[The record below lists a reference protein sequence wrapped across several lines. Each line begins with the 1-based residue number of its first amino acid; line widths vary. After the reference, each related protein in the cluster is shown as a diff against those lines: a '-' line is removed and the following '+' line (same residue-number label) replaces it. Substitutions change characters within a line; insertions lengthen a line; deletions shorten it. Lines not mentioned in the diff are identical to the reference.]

1 MLVYCYKCLKSHR
14 FDIVI
19 PIGGK
24 RLQCNECGYEYT
36 LFPSKVIIGEFRDYV
51 IYHTDLSGRALST
64 LLHNVSS
71 VSQFFQLT
79 RRDFLN
85 FRNCGLKTANEL
97 IAFKKTLHKN
107 LGYIPNEKESKI
119 QSDMTAIP
127 FFLNNNSE
135 FFETIMHELS
145 PKSYDLFAN
154 KYQIDSLEKF
164 MALKTENLISIKNCG
179 YKTIREIRRIQNTI
193 IDIFKIIVSRNN
205 VKFNDFKSMIKL
217 DRNIRDLLKIG
228 EDIDPNK
235 PFPSLNKWI
244 LSISKN
250 SERNKKVF
258 MLRMGMH
265 GRQPQTYQQ
274 IALEHDISRERVR
287 GIVEKLKKT
296 GQLPVYKLRLDLLI
310 DRAEKII
317 RSMGR
322 KITISDLITHLLCF
336 GSQGELLKYATPFIE
351 YLNGFPSWQKA
362 GLTVRDGLIYIESDL
377 NA

>member
-1 MLVYCYKCLKSHR
+1 MLVYCYKCFTPHR
-14 FDIVI
+14 FDNVI
-19 PIGGK
+19 PTGGR

-51 IYHTDLSGRALST
+51 IYHTNLSSRALST
-64 LLHNVSS
+64 ILRNVFS
-71 VSQFFQLT
+71 VNQFFKLT

-97 IAFKKTLHKN
+97 VAFKKTLRKN
-107 LGYIPNEKESKI
+107 LGYIANEKKSKI
-119 QSDMTAIP
+119 QSDLTGIP
-127 FFLNNNSE
+127 FFLKDDSE
-135 FFETIMHELS
+135 FFETTLHELS
-145 PKSYDLFAN
+145 PKSYKLFAN

-193 IDIFKIIVSRNN
+193 IEIIKIIVTRNDI
-205 VKFNDFKSMIKL
+205 KIIDFKSMIKL

-235 PFPSLNKWI
+235 PFHSLNKWI

-258 MLRMGMH
+258 MQRMGMD
-265 GRQPQTYQQ
+265 GRPPQTYEQ
-274 IALEHDISRERVR
+274 IGLEHDISRERVR
-287 GIVEKLKKT
+287 GIVEKLKNT
-296 GQLPVYKLRLDLLI
+296 GQLPVYRLRLDPLI
-310 DRAEKII
+310 ERAEKIV

-322 KITISDLITHLLCF
+322 KMTISDLNTHLLCF
-336 GSQGELLKYATPFIE
+336 GSQGELLKYATLFIE
-351 YLNGFPSWQKA
+351 YLNGLLSWQKA
-362 GLTVRDGLIYIESDL
+362 GLNIREGLIYIESDL

>member
-1 MLVYCYKCLKSHR
+1 MLVYCYKCFTPHR
-14 FDIVI
+14 FDSVI
-19 PIGGK
+19 PTGGK

-36 LFPSKVIIGEFRDYV
+36 LYTSKVIIGEFRDYV
-51 IYHTDLSGRALST
+51 IYHTDLSSRALST
-64 LLHNVSS
+64 ILHNVSS
-71 VSQFFQLT
+71 VNQFFQLT

-97 IAFKKTLHKN
+97 VAFKKTLHKN
-107 LGYIPNEKESKI
+107 LGYILNEKESKI

-127 FFLNNNSE
+127 FFLNNNSA

-145 PKSYDLFAN
+145 PKSYELFAN

-205 VKFNDFKSMIKL
+205 INFNDFKSMIKL

-228 EDIDPNK
+228 EDIDPNE
-235 PFPSLNKWI
+235 PYPSLNKWI
-244 LSISKN
+244 LSVSKN

-258 MLRMGMH
+258 MQRMGLD
-265 GRQPQTYQQ
+265 GRQPQTLQQ
-274 IALEHDISRERVR
+274 IALENDISRERVR
-287 GIVEKLKKT
+287 GIVEKLKKS
-296 GQLPVYKLRLDLLI
+296 GQLPVYRLRLDSLI
-310 DRAEKII
+310 ERAEKIV

-322 KITISDLITHLLCF
+322 KMTISDLNTHLLCF

-362 GLTVRDGLIYIESDL
+362 GLNIRDGLINIDSDL

>member
-1 MLVYCYKCLKSHR
+1 MLAYCYKCFTPHR
-14 FDIVI
+14 FDNVI
-19 PIGGK
+19 PTGGK
-24 RLQCNECGYEYT
+24 GFQCNECGYEYT

-51 IYHTDLSGRALST
+51 IYHTDLSSRALST
-64 LLHNVSS
+64 ILHNVSS
-71 VSQFFQLT
+71 VNQFFQLT

-97 IAFKKTLHKN
+97 VAFKKTLHKN
-107 LGYIPNEKESKI
+107 LGYIPNEKVSKI

-127 FFLNNNSE
+127 FFLKDNSE

-145 PKSYDLFAN
+145 PKSYELFAN
-154 KYQIDSLEKF
+154 QYQIDSLEKL

-193 IDIFKIIVSRNN
+193 IEIFKIIVSQNN
-205 VKFNDFKSMIKL
+205 VNFNDFKSMIKL

-235 PFPSLNKWI
+235 PYPSLNKWI

-258 MLRMGMH
+258 MQRTGMD

-287 GIVEKLKKT
+287 GIVEKLKNT
-296 GQLPVYKLRLDLLI
+296 GQLPVYRLRLDPFI
-310 DRAEKII
+310 ERAEKIV
-317 RSMGR
+317 RSRGR
-322 KITISDLITHLLCF
+322 KMTISDLNTHLLCF

-362 GLTVRDGLIYIESDL
+362 GLNIRDGLINIDSDL